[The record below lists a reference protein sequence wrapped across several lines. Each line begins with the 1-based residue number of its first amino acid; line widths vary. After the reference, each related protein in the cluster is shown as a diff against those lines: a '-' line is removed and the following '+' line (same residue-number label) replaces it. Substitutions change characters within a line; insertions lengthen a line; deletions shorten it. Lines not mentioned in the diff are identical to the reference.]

1 MKIIRHKYILLFV
14 ITNTI
19 AYIRTAKDK
28 KQWVYI
34 TAIINKM
41 RIIQTRLTPT
51 VGCIFVFPF
60 LSESISACGF
70 RQITNARQVL
80 PL

>member
-28 KQWVYI
+28 K
-34 TAIINKM
+34 TMGLHNRHNK
-41 RIIQTRLTPT
+41 
-51 VGCIFVFPF
+51 
-60 LSESISACGF
+60 
-70 RQITNARQVL
+70 
-80 PL
+80 